1 MILWST
7 VARTPYS
14 PGAVSQM
21 RVRRSPNGAGMVVV
35 AMMPLF
41 QRLEIREQRLQIG
54 RRDGHH
60 RHVVARLD
68 RLRVADPPRE
78 VAARVRERARRQ
90 GHTAREMGEIRANP
104 A

>member
-41 QRLEIREQRLQIG
+41 QRLEIREQRLQIA
-54 RRDGHH
+54 RRDRHH
-60 RHVVARLD
+60 RHVVARFD

-78 VAARVRERARRQ
+78 VAARVLERAR
-90 GHTAREMGEIRANP
+90 GEREPAGEMREIGADP